1 MEPKYAKRVLRRFKV
16 YDLEWFPGSM
26 LVRVVGCYDG
36 RNYTPYATV
45 DDFLDYELTPE
56 NNGLWYYAHFGGGAD
71 YQFLHERFIRRG
83 GFTISGCSSGS
94 SAMIV
99 DVSRG
104 RHTWRFIDSY
114 RLLPS
119 PLREIG
125 RDMGMHKGGPTDD
138 MTEDDR
144 RDWYGTVPTE
154 ELIPYNEQDC
164 KILWHAINNFENE
177 LLELGGQLQMTLAGC
192 SLELFRRKYLK
203 SELPRSQTVN
213 DRARQAYVASR
224 VEVYSRRA
232 TDCNYWDINSSFPA
246 SMTLDLP
253 GRVKTCSQ
261 GRLPDAHE
269 IYLAD
274 LEVTIPQNNLLPPL
288 PYRRGGR
295 VFFPTGSWRGQFFNV
310 DVLTLLEAGGR
321 IDRVHDVITFYP
333 FHDCAAFAVDLYDK
347 RAKSE
352 GYQRYLYKILLNSL
366 YGKFGESPFKE
377 KWHVNPDAKTLR
389 RLSPIGID
397 GKPNV
402 DNMLMPGV
410 WREAVE
416 VRLEHEHV
424 ALSAAIT
431 AHSRRA
437 LYLHMVGRSPAYCD
451 TDGFA
456 IPSNFELPT
465 GKGLGD
471 LKLEKKVAAADFIS
485 PKIYRLRMDDG
496 RLVHKAKGF
505 SLGHPCEKECGKC
518 KRCMQQATNFENIM
532 EGREVELTRMARIKE
547 NMSRGIITP
556 WERPITKRLRNA
568 FPKRNFQS
576 DGSSVPWTVEEI
588 RERMR

>member
-1 MEPKYAKRVLRRFKV
+1 MEPKTSRRTLRRFKV
-16 YDLEWFPGSM
+16 YDLEWYPGSM
-26 LVRVVGCYDG
+26 IVRVVGCYDG
-36 RNYTPYATV
+36 QRYTAFATV
-45 DDFLDYELTPE
+45 DEFLDSELRPE
-56 NNGLWYYAHFGGGAD
+56 NNGMWYYAHFGGGAD
-71 YQFLHERFIRRG
+71 YQFLHERFVTSGRYR
-83 GFTISGCSSGS
+83 ISGCSSGS

-99 DVSRG
+99 DVHRG

-125 RDMGMHKGGPTDD
+125 RDIGMSKGGPTDD
-138 MTEDDR
+138 MTEEQR
-144 RDWYGTVPTE
+144 RDWYGTVSTE

-203 SELPRSQTVN
+203 TELPRSKTVN
-213 DRARQAYVASR
+213 DWSRQAYVASR
-224 VEVYSRRA
+224 VEVYSRQA

-253 GRVKTCSQ
+253 GAVKTCSQ
-261 GRLPDAHE
+261 GRLPE
-269 IYLAD
+269 NELYLAD
-274 LEVTIPQNNLLPPL
+274 VEVEIPADHPLPPL

-295 VFFPTGSWRGQFFNV
+295 VFFPTGVWRSYFFWV
-310 DVLTLLEAGGR
+310 DIQTLLEFGGKIRR
-321 IDRVHDVITFYP
+321 IHDVITFHP
-333 FHDCAAFAVDLYDK
+333 FHDCKAFAEDLYGK

-377 KWHVNPDAKTLR
+377 KWHVNPNQKTLR
-389 RLSPIGID
+389 RLSPIGDD
-397 GKPNV
+397 GKP
-402 DNMLMPGV
+402 DMSNMLMPGV
-410 WREAVE
+410 WRDAVE

-437 LYLHMVGRSPAYCD
+437 LYLHMVGRNPAYCD

-456 IPSNFELPT
+456 IPNRFTLAT
-465 GKGLGD
+465 GKGLGE
-471 LKLEKKVAAADFIS
+471 LKLEKRVASADFIS

-505 SLGHPCEKECGKC
+505 SLGNPCDKECGTC
-518 KRCMQQATNFENIM
+518 KRCLQQATNFENVM
-532 EGREVELTRMARIKE
+532 EGREVELMRMARIKE
-547 NMSRGIITP
+547 NMSRGLITP
-556 WERPITKRLRNA
+556 WERLVTKSLKNT
-568 FPKRNFQS
+568 FPKRNFQR
-576 DGSSVPWTVEEI
+576 DGSSVPWSVGEI
-588 RERMR
+588 SERMR